1 MESIFNSIKWISNN
15 LVRNKIIFIC
25 SIILILLLLFYIIA
39 ISLLA
44 FITSN
49 YYDMLRIFLILLL
62 LVLIITIIIITL
74 IIMFE
79 LNLYTIFIIILLFG
93 LISSFILG
101 PSGKRFINSF
111 IYLKDSL
118 IVLIV
123 IFISISLYYLL
134 KFILS

>member
-1 MESIFNSIKWISNN
+1 MLALVTHNSPYDMLRI
-15 LVRNKIIFIC
+15 L
-25 SIILILLLLFYIIA
+25 LILLLL
-39 ISLLA
+39 
-44 FITSN
+44 T
-49 YYDMLRIFLILLL
+49 
-62 LVLIITIIIITL
+62 LIITIIIITF

-123 IFISISLYYLL
+123 IFISITLYYLL

>member
-62 LVLIITIIIITL
+62 LVLIITIIITL